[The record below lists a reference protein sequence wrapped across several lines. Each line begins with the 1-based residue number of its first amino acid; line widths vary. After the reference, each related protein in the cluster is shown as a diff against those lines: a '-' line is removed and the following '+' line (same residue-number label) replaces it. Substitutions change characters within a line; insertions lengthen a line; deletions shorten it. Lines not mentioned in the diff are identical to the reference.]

1 LSPLRIL
8 ILAGLL
14 YLLYRLLT
22 GGKKRVGKS
31 GNSRLASH
39 DVLVE
44 DPVCKVCVPKKQA
57 FSLDEDGKTTY
68 FCSDECRKK
77 FIASKGD

>member
-1 LSPLRIL
+1 MNPLRLL
-8 ILAGLL
+8 ILAVLC
-14 YLLYRLLT
+14 YILYRLLT
-22 GGKKRVGKS
+22 GDGKRVEKGGS
-31 GNSRLASH
+31 SRLESR

-57 FSLDEDGKTTY
+57 FSLEEHGKTTY

-77 FIASKGD
+77 FINGKGE